1 LSRPLIHNR
10 RHVASATIVGTV
22 ALKTRVK
29 TYFSHNVVN
38 GGFRVPLRANVCESV
53 YIDGMNVNSLGVPPQ
68 TPLDQ
73 TIYSVLADETM
84 GGQQEG
90 REGE

>member
-1 LSRPLIHNR
+1 M
-10 RHVASATIVGTV
+10 
-22 ALKTRVK
+22 

-68 TPLDQ
+68 TPLDE
-73 TIYSVLADETM
+73 TIYSVLADETI

-90 REGE
+90 GRVNEKIAKNYIKRILVTVNCQI